1 MLKLLNIAREEIW
14 YHARQW
20 TFYLVTFG
28 VPLMFA
34 ALGAIPRIQVAA
46 EDAPLPNVETVFTID
61 ETITE
66 PTGYVDHADLITF
79 IPDDLSENLFPFAD
93 EASADHALQAE
104 EIESYYVI
112 ASNYISS
119 GVVTQYSHN
128 PQLLAHTDGPI
139 RALLRDNL
147 METVADPL
155 IAERLEMPVYIINNG
170 PPPPQYGFLPLDLD
184 LRQLFSASLIVSL
197 FAYTINVSGSLLIRS
212 LQREMKMR
220 VMEILITSTTPHQF
234 IGGKLVGLISLAL
247 FQVSLSLLA
256 AAWVYGNNPDGS
268 GPARLSLI
276 ALAYCVP
283 YLFFGLI
290 AYCGVVMSMAAVWP
304 NPRESGLL
312 LGGARIIAMSP
323 LVGILFILPDL
334 DGWLAVVLTIFP
346 LTATLLMPFR
356 LLLSGV
362 PMWQWL
368 IGLAGLMFWS
378 FLTVSLSM
386 QLFRTRGLLT
396 GQSTSI
402 FNLRR
407 IIRVVQGV

>member
-14 YHARQW
+14 FHARQW

-28 VPLMFA
+28 VPLLFA
-34 ALGAIPRIQVAA
+34 AIGAIPRIQVAA
-46 EDAPLPNVETVFTID
+46 KDAPLPDVETVFTID

-79 IPDDLSENLFPFAD
+79 VPADLSENLFPFAD
-93 EASADHALQAE
+93 ESSAEQSLQAK

-112 ASNYISS
+112 TSDYISS
-119 GVVTQYSHN
+119 GLVTQYSNN

-147 METVADPL
+147 LETMPDPL
-155 IAERLEMPVYIINNG
+155 IAARLEMPVYIINNG
-170 PPPPQYGFLPLDLD
+170 PPPPQYGFLPVDLD
-184 LRQLFSASLIVSL
+184 LRQLFSAGLIVSL

-212 LQREMKMR
+212 LQREVKMR
-220 VMEILITSTTPHQF
+220 VMEILITSTTPQQLL
-234 IGGKLVGLISLAL
+234 GGKLVGLISLSL

-268 GPARLSLI
+268 GPAQLSLV
-276 ALAYCVP
+276 ALAYSVP

-290 AYCGVVMSMAAVWP
+290 AYCGFVMSLAAIWP
-304 NPRESGLL
+304 NPRESGML

-323 LVGILFILPDL
+323 LGGILFILPDL
-334 DGWLAVVLTIFP
+334 DGWLAVILTMFP
-346 LTATLLMPFR
+346 LTAALLMPFR
-356 LLLSGV
+356 LLLSSV

-368 IGLAGLMFWS
+368 VGLVWLILWAT
-378 FLTVSLSM
+378 LTVSLSIR
-386 QLFRTRGLLT
+386 LFRARGLMT

-407 IIRVVQGV
+407 IIRINIQ